1 MLQRQ
6 RERRGGEDMRRLACS
21 AHLLG
26 RLELRLR
33 LGKCEIIQKMS
44 ADLKPM
50 ASKSRCQPPIF
61 RVARPATSPAR
72 RSEA

>member
-1 MLQRQ
+1 MS
-6 RERRGGEDMRRLACS
+6 EGGAKDVRRLACS
-21 AHLLG
+21 ALLLV

-44 ADLKPM
+44 ADLKLM

>member
-26 RLELRLR
+26 RLDQRIR
-33 LGKCEIIQKMS
+33 LGTIEFVHKMFTQVI
-44 ADLKPM
+44 PM
-50 ASKSRCQPPIF
+50 ASKSGALPPIF
-61 RVARPATSPAR
+61 RRARPATSPAR

>member
-1 MLQRQ
+1 MSD
-6 RERRGGEDMRRLACS
+6 GGAKDVRRLACS
-21 AHLLG
+21 ARLLG
-26 RLELRLR
+26 RLDQRIR
-33 LGKCEIIQKMS
+33 LGTIELVHKMFTQVI
-44 ADLKPM
+44 PM